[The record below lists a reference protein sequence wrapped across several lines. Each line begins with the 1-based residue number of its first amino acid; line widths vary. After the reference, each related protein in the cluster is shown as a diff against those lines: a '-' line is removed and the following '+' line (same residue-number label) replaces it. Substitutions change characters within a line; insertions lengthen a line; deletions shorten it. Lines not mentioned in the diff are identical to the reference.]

1 MTVSATQT
9 DLVPFGSTEPMPKHI
24 DRYEIRGLLGQGAMG
39 RVYLAYDPKLSREV
53 AIKAVG
59 AAFAHHARAN
69 ERFHREARA
78 VAALKHP
85 NIVEIFDYSGEGA
98 SETYLV
104 MEKIV
109 GPDLFALVDKR
120 GPLPEPVAAAIV
132 HELCRALEH
141 AHASGV
147 IHRDLK
153 PENVLVEWNGRVV
166 LTDFGL
172 VKAFAPHNTLGTRSF
187 GHTDVIGTPGFMSP
201 EQVRGEALGPHTDVF
216 ALGALFYNLLTG
228 RLPFSGATPYTAMES
243 AMAGKYDDPRATRAD
258 ISDTTIALLA
268 DCLNAA
274 PKKRLQSMRVIRDR
288 LMPIFRNCGVTDP
301 RDEIA
306 RYLRAPEVHRQ
317 ELRWREVRSL
327 RDRIKLATLDGDIK
341 RLQRL
346 RHRLKLLADLT
357 APTEPRAPR
366 RVLRTAWNEHFSS
379 AMLAIV
385 AGLVLGAFFGLCFGK
400 PTHGRTSTPVQKLIA
415 RVHRT

>member
-1 MTVSATQT
+1 M
-9 DLVPFGSTEPMPKHI
+9 VPFGSTRALALLGPEAMPKRI
-24 DRYEIRGLLGQGAMG
+24 GRYEIRGLLGQGAMG

-53 AIKAVG
+53 AIKSVG
-59 AAFAHHARAN
+59 QEFAQHARAR

-85 NIVEIFDYSGEGA
+85 SIVEIFDYSGEGSA
-98 SETYLV
+98 EIYLV

-120 GPLPEPVAAAIV
+120 GPMPEAVAAAIV

-172 VKAFAPHNTLGTRSF
+172 VKAFAPHNTLGTRSY
-187 GHTDVIGTPGFMSP
+187 GHTDVIGTPGFMAP
-201 EQVRGEALGPHTDVF
+201 EQARGEPLGPHTDVF
-216 ALGALFYNLLTG
+216 ALGAMYYNLLTA
-228 RLPFSGATPYTAMES
+228 RLPFPGNTPFLAMQTAQQ
-243 AMAGKYDDPRATRAD
+243 GKYDDPRLISPE

-268 DCLNAA
+268 DCLDAQ

-288 LMPIFRNCGVTDP
+288 LMPIFRACGMTDA

-306 RYLRAPEVHRQ
+306 RYLRAPEAHAN
-317 ELRWREVRSL
+317 ELRWREVRLL
-327 RDRIKLATLDGDIK
+327 RDRIKLATLDGDMK
-341 RLQRL
+341 RLSRL
-346 RHRLKLLADLT
+346 RQRLKLIAGTTNPD
-357 APTEPRAPR
+357 EPGVPR
-366 RVLRTAWNEHFSS
+366 RRFRKRWLEHLSS
-379 AMLAIV
+379 ALLAIV
-385 AGLVLGAFFGLCFGK
+385 AGLVLGAVFGLAFGK
-400 PTHGRTSTPVQKLIA
+400 PAHGHGSSPVQRLIA
-415 RVHRT
+415 RVHPGT